1 MTADKSAGAAAAVAE
16 IAEVVVGP
24 PHGRPHGS
32 VFASNNRSKLDLLLD
47 STCCWIRLTR
57 AVADPWCPWPVAA
70 LRFLRST
77 PQPRCSLIALRIQ
90 QQVEGWLG
98 ALLLDANF
106 PVRARVIN
114 WTRQELRRRVEVRQ
128 PQLHRRGVVR
138 KFRLA
143 PRVRRRPYA
152 SVLHGHWHV
161 PVFFFHFDADM
172 GSDAALAVAEPAS
185 TSENDGRARGFAPTL
200 SAPPTRCGID
210 EPKFDRDRR
219 GEGSMCTPDAAGAG
233 GVRGT
238 RKLLP
243 CDFSRSAAAMGHP
256 ESTGPRGTILTAGG
270 AGDQPF
276 AALQASKSMLTSM
289 PKQIDDQPRNLMRR
303 SIYPHGH
310 ETTAHTTVCG
320 DDNDAG
326 STPRNLLSHKSS
338 NINNSTSTCTM
349 RAALR
354 TVTADEERA
363 QAQHPTQVHA
373 AKSTTKNHED
383 MNTNSGNDKH
393 ADKKDSSSTTSSRTP
408 PPLPPPRTGSGASTL
423 RLHE

>member
-1 MTADKSAGAAAAVAE
+1 MTADKSAGAAAAVVE

-138 KFRLA
+138 KFRRA

-152 SVLHGHWHV
+152 SVRHGHGRV
-161 PVFFFHFDADM
+161 PVFFFTLTLTW
-172 GSDAALAVAEPAS
+172 GLTLRLLRRSPPARAR
-185 TSENDGRARGFAPTL
+185 TTDGRAASHPRPAPRPRVADLT
-200 SAPPTRCGID
+200 SPSSIVTD
-210 EPKFDRDRR
+210 V
-219 GEGSMCTPDAAGAG
+219 
-233 GVRGT
+233 VRGQCA
-238 RKLLP
+238 RRMLL
-243 CDFSRSAAAMGHP
+243 
-256 ESTGPRGTILTAGG
+256 E
-270 AGDQPF
+270 
-276 AALQASKSMLTSM
+276 
-289 PKQIDDQPRNLMRR
+289 
-303 SIYPHGH
+303 
-310 ETTAHTTVCG
+310 
-320 DDNDAG
+320 
-326 STPRNLLSHKSS
+326 
-338 NINNSTSTCTM
+338 
-349 RAALR
+349 
-354 TVTADEERA
+354 
-363 QAQHPTQVHA
+363 QVV
-373 AKSTTKNHED
+373 
-383 MNTNSGNDKH
+383 
-393 ADKKDSSSTTSSRTP
+393 
-408 PPLPPPRTGSGASTL
+408 
-423 RLHE
+423 

>member
-138 KFRLA
+138 KFRRA

-152 SVLHGHWHV
+152 SVRHGHGRV
-161 PVFFFHFDADM
+161 PVFFFLHLF
-172 GSDAALAVAEPAS
+172 
-185 TSENDGRARGFAPTL
+185 T
-200 SAPPTRCGID
+200 
-210 EPKFDRDRR
+210 
-219 GEGSMCTPDAAGAG
+219 
-233 GVRGT
+233 
-238 RKLLP
+238 
-243 CDFSRSAAAMGHP
+243 
-256 ESTGPRGTILTAGG
+256 
-270 AGDQPF
+270 
-276 AALQASKSMLTSM
+276 
-289 PKQIDDQPRNLMRR
+289 
-303 SIYPHGH
+303 
-310 ETTAHTTVCG
+310 
-320 DDNDAG
+320 
-326 STPRNLLSHKSS
+326 STPLHLC
-338 NINNSTSTCTM
+338 TS
-349 RAALR
+349 A
-354 TVTADEERA
+354 
-363 QAQHPTQVHA
+363 
-373 AKSTTKNHED
+373 
-383 MNTNSGNDKH
+383 G
-393 ADKKDSSSTTSSRTP
+393 
-408 PPLPPPRTGSGASTL
+408 
-423 RLHE
+423 RLYQ